1 MRLDELGGGVGV
13 EVLDDALRGEG
24 YGEDDGD
31 GEKDPEGAAGEV
43 DPEVAEGLH
52 LAAGDA
58 ADEGDGEGQAYGG
71 GPEVVRGEA
80 EHLGEI
86 AHGGLGRVGLP
97 VGVGGEGDGGVE
109 GEVGR
114 YVGEVLRVEGEEVPA
129 GARSRR

>member
-1 MRLDELGGGVGV
+1 MEIGSRTQRVPRVRSTQKLPRVFD
-13 EVLDDALRGEG
+13 
-24 YGEDDGD
+24 
-31 GEKDPEGAAGEV
+31 
-43 DPEVAEGLH
+43 

-58 ADEGDGEGQAYGG
+58 ADEGDGEGDADGG

-86 AHGGLGRVGLP
+86 AHRGLGRVGLP

-114 YVGEVLRVEGEEVPA
+114 DRRR
-129 GARSRR
+129 GAAD